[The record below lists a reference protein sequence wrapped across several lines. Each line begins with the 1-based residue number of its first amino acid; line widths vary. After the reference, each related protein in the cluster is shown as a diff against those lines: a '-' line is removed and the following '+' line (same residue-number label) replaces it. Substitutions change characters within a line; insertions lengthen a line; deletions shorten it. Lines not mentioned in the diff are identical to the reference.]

1 MRFKSTY
8 MYVFVLT
15 ASGLKWSTNTL
26 KASGPFRDNRRLLR
40 ASAVAVP
47 SEENEPELQPVVS
60 LPQRGSV
67 GQEEKSDETV
77 GGSETNVAQDKTGN
91 DDTSVGGLVPR
102 DQERIADHLRV
113 HMTNICRT
121 LGQNN

>member
-1 MRFKSTY
+1 MHFEST
-8 MYVFVLT
+8 YVFVLT

-26 KASGPFRDNRRLLR
+26 KASGPIRDNRRLLR

-60 LPQRGSV
+60 LPQQGSV

-77 GGSETNVAQDKTGN
+77 GGSETNVAQDKT
-91 DDTSVGGLVPR
+91 L
-102 DQERIADHLRV
+102 
-113 HMTNICRT
+113 
-121 LGQNN
+121 LGVWCPNRRPPARPYDKYLQDPWAK